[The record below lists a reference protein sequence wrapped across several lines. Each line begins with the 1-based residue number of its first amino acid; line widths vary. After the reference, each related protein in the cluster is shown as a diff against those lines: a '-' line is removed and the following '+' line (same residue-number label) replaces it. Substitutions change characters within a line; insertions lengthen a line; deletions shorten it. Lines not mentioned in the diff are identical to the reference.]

1 MPVVAVLACK
11 CARTILLRA
20 SEQSFRSAHRSLRPM
35 SAQSRH
41 QHAQR
46 CRVKPGQ
53 RCTPQ
58 LRPGRPVHSTR
69 ASTRNAQVTKSTF
82 FTWERTSQWL
92 PWMTMGERKGYIQ
105 CAPDLT
111 HRGCGRTVASVRS
124 IDAPQ
129 HRLTVLLA
137 QQCALRAT
145 ARRTKCAPVAR

>member
-1 MPVVAVLACK
+1 MRSHDYAACERAVISKRPSLIAADQRTK
-11 CARTILLRA
+11 SAPARTALPSQA
-20 SEQSFRSAHRSLRPM
+20 WAAVHTTAAPRPTC
-35 SAQSRH
+35 ALNTRI
-41 QHAQR
+41 HAQR
-46 CRVKPGQ
+46 
-53 RCTPQ
+53 
-58 LRPGRPVHSTR
+58 
-69 ASTRNAQVTKSTF
+69 TRNAQVTKSTF